1 MSLIERIAAG
11 GLLKA
16 VVTFGSVQVLVQ
28 AISFVSGLLIVRLL
42 APDQYALYTLANA
55 MLGTLTILADSGV
68 SAGALAQGGKV
79 WQSRE
84 KLGAVMVTSMRLRRR
99 FSVIS
104 IAVTMP
110 ILCYLLIHHG
120 ATWIDAGAIT
130 VLVVV
135 SFQITFTNILYE
147 IAAQLHQNVRIV
159 GQVRI
164 ETGLLRL
171 FALLS
176 TISVWPYS
184 VVVLAASGLPQ
195 LWANRSLRIQSAK
208 MVDWNQKED
217 PHIKKETLRIVKR
230 VMPNSI
236 FYCINSQIV
245 IYLISIFGTT
255 ANLAEV
261 GALGRITQV
270 FSILLVVFNVVLLP
284 RFARLRNR
292 EGLLSYFVR
301 SMLGLLLTAALLAG
315 VVAVLSNRLVN
326 ILGVSYQGLGPELTL
341 AAIGALIGLLSK
353 ATQGMGNARGWVV
366 SPVILIGMSVIAQ
379 ICLVLFLDVSTLR
392 GILVFAI
399 GAALAPLVV
408 RVPYLVYRA
417 VQDSKTA
424 A

>member
-1 MSLIERIAAG
+1 MRLPCAYTELVKSLA
-11 GLLKA
+11 KFSSFQ
-16 VVTFGSVQVLVQ
+16 VVIQ
-28 AISFVSGLLIVRLL
+28 AIGFICGLIVVRLL
-42 APDQYALYTLANA
+42 APEQYALYTLANA

-84 KLGAVMVTSMRLRRR
+84 KLGAVMVTSMQLRRR
-99 FSVIS
+99 FAVIS
-104 IAVTMP
+104 IAITMP
-110 ILCYLLIHHG
+110 ILGYLLMHHG
-120 ATWIDAGAIT
+120 ATWLDAGAIT

-147 IAAQLHQNVRIV
+147 IAAQLHQNVSIV
-159 GQVRI
+159 GKVRT

-176 TISVWPYS
+176 TISAWPYS
-184 VVVLAASGLPQ
+184 AVALAASGLPQ
-195 LWANRSLRIQSAK
+195 LYASRSLRIQSEK
-208 MVDWNQKED
+208 MVDWSQKVD
-217 PHIKKETLRIVKR
+217 PHVKEETLRIVRR

-255 ANLAEV
+255 VNVAEL

-292 EGLLSYFVR
+292 DGLLSYFVR
-301 SMLGLLLTAALLAG
+301 SMLGLFFTATLLAG
-315 VVAVLSNRLVN
+315 VVAVLSNKLVV

-366 SPVILIGMSVIAQ
+366 NPIILIGISVTAQ
-379 ICLVLFLDVSTLR
+379 VCLIFFLDVSTLR
-392 GILVFAI
+392 GVLIFAM
-399 GAALAPLVV
+399 GAAAAPVMV
-408 RVPYLVYRA
+408 RTPYLVYRA
-417 VQDSKTA
+417 VQDAKA
-424 A
+424 VA

>member
-1 MSLIERIAAG
+1 MNFIKRIAAG

-16 VVTFGSVQVLVQ
+16 VFTFGSAQVLVQ

-99 FSVIS
+99 FAVIS

-110 ILCYLLIHHG
+110 ILGYLLIHHG
-120 ATWIDAGAIT
+120 ALWLDASAII

-135 SFQITFTNILYE
+135 SFQITFANILYE
-147 IAAQLHQNVRIV
+147 IAAQLHQNLNLVSKVRT
-159 GQVRI
+159 

-171 FALLS
+171 LTLLS
-176 TISVWPYS
+176 TVSVWPYGF
-184 VVVLAASGLPQ
+184 VAIAASGLPQ
-195 LWANRSLRIQSAK
+195 LWANRSLRKQSSK
-208 MVDWNQKED
+208 LVDWDQKED
-217 PHIKKETLRIVKR
+217 PQVKKETLRLVRR

-245 IYLISIFGTT
+245 IYLVSIFGTT
-255 ANLAEV
+255 ANVAQL

-270 FSILLVVFNVVLLP
+270 FSILLLVFNMVVLP
-284 RFARLRNR
+284 RFARLQN
-292 EGLLSYFVR
+292 GKMLSAYLLCSLMGLSLIAAVLATVVALLSD
-301 SMLGLLLTAALLAG
+301 S
-315 VVAVLSNRLVN
+315 LVN
-326 ILGVSYQGLGPELTL
+326 ILGPSYRGLGPELTL
-341 AAIGALIGLLSK
+341 AAIGALVALLSK

-366 SPVILIGMSVIAQ
+366 SPIFLIGTTVIVQA
-379 ICLVLFLDVSTLR
+379 CLIIALDVSTLR
-392 GILVFAI
+392 GVLVFGI
-399 GAALAPLVV
+399 GAALAPVMV
-408 RVPYLVYRA
+408 RIPYLVYRA
-417 VQDSKTA
+417 VQAGKVA